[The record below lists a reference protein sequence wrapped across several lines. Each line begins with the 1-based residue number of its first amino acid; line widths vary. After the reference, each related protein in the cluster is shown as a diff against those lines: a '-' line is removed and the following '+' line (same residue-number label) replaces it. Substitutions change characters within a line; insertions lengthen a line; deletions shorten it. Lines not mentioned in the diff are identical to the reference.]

1 MEQTEGNTFSVVFS
15 ESPPTA
21 SKNIKHELY
30 NLTIDKDALRLW
42 DLTSKDLIL
51 EWPYLCVRR
60 YGRTQNLF
68 TVEAG
73 RRCKTGKG
81 VFVMETTEG
90 QAVMDQIVER
100 TKQIS
105 GKRDKTKTT
114 PQIEKVC
121 TSEREVS
128 EVKSKVCDPDGKTTT
143 PCLETAD
150 GLAVAHIGSGSGPRA
165 FTGSE
170 LRTPAGEESRATSGE
185 EPRATNGSEPR
196 ATCGSE
202 PRATSGSEPRATSE
216 SEPRAT
222 CGSEPRATSGEEPRA
237 TSGSEPRATSGS
249 EPRAT
254 CGSEPR
260 ATSGEEP
267 RATSGSEPRATSGE
281 EPRATC
287 GSEPRASSGS
297 EPWASSG
304 SETGQN
310 LDNEEGA
317 VLSGS
322 GTRDDIEEGENGKS
336 TSLEPIESTEAPR
349 SQADTTPVPGE
360 IIVFDLPKNRRSKQS
375 RPNYENV
382 KFMPKYNVNTC
393 LE

>member
-1 MEQTEGNTFSVVFS
+1 MEKTEGNTFSVVFS

-42 DLTSKDLIL
+42 DLTSNDLIL
-51 EWPYLCVRR
+51 EWPFHYVRR
-60 YGRTQNLF
+60 YGRTPNLF

-90 QAVMDQIVER
+90 QAIMDQIVER

-105 GKRDKTKTT
+105 GKRDKMKTT

-128 EVKSKVCDPDGKTTT
+128 EVKSKVCDTDGKTTT
-143 PCLETAD
+143 PCLEAAD

-170 LRTPAGEESRATSGE
+170 IWTPAGEEPRATSGE
-185 EPRATNGSEPR
+185 EPRATSGE
-196 ATCGSE
+196 E
-202 PRATSGSEPRATSE
+202 PRATSG
-216 SEPRAT
+216 
-222 CGSEPRATSGEEPRA
+222 GEPRATSGEEPRA
-237 TSGSEPRATSGS
+237 TSGSEPRVASGS
-249 EPRAT
+249 EL
-254 CGSEPR
+254 
-260 ATSGEEP
+260 
-267 RATSGSEPRATSGE
+267 RATSGSEPR
-281 EPRATC
+281 
-287 GSEPRASSGS
+287 
-297 EPWASSG
+297 ASSG

-310 LDNEEGA
+310 LDNEEGV

-322 GTRDDIEEGENGKS
+322 GTRDDLEEGGNGKS
-336 TSLEPIESTEAPR
+336 TPLEPIESTEAPR
-349 SQADTTPVPGE
+349 SQVDTTPVPGE